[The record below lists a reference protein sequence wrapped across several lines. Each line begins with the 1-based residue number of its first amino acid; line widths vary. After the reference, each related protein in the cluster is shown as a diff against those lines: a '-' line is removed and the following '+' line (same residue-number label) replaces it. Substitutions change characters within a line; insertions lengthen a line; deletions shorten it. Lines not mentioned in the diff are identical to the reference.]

1 MTDRFYY
8 EYEVEDDEYAIME
21 DGGGCEHGQYYDVCH
36 FFVIREDDAKDAVKL
51 LNKLY
56 KKAQEK

>member
-8 EYEVEDDEYAIME
+8 KYDELEDHYEIVES
-21 DGGGCEHGQYYDVCH
+21 GGGCEHGQYYDIVH
-36 FFVIREDDAKDAVKL
+36 FYTATMTDADDAVYL

-56 KKAQEK
+56 KETQEK